1 MKTDKIFKENINYF
15 KKNGNLKLTGIILA
29 AVSAAL
35 YFFGWSYV
43 SYIIASIGLPVGLV
57 LFVVGSIGRSDE
69 SDLDGYVARGI
80 EGADAPDPEDD
91 RFERRRL
98 SHLQPQMA
106 KGYEY
111 ADGLLFKKDK
121 NGHIRSS
128 LYTAATLY
136 PMKESLCVYGRT
148 LSLIAD
154 EKTDIR
160 REIAYKDVE
169 KVSVSEDERWIKNGK
184 SSVRVKDVRLVLM
197 LSDGEILSLPV
208 ENGIDVERFAE
219 KVNELANNARTS
231 AE

>member
-1 MKTDKIFKENINYF
+1 MKTDKQFKENINYF
-15 KKNGNLKLTGIILA
+15 KKNGNLKIAGIVLA

-57 LFVVGSIGRSDE
+57 LFVVGSIGRADE
-69 SDLDGYVARGI
+69 ADLDGYIARGV

-98 SHLQPQMA
+98 SYVQPQIA

-121 NGHIRSS
+121 NGHLRSS
-128 LYTAATLY
+128 LYTSATLY

-148 LSLIAD
+148 VSLISD
-154 EKTDIR
+154 ERTDIR
-160 REIAYKDVE
+160 REIAYKEIE
-169 KVSVSEDERWIKNGK
+169 KVSISEDERWVK
-184 SSVRVKDVRLVLM
+184 SKKGSMKVKDVRLVVKL
-197 LSDGEILSLPV
+197 LDGEELSLPV
-208 ENGIDVERFAE
+208 DNGIDVERFAE
-219 KVNELANNARTS
+219 KVNELARNSRSS